1 MHMLSLGR
9 SLLLVTLLAGGLAT
23 AVSAQDEMPEGVSL
37 VVFANGIAP
46 VVPPEADQIMLVKLT
61 MTSGSTLPLEADAHS
76 VSLMAVREGE
86 LRGTL
91 DTAIEMSR
99 ADAEP
104 GQTEEAAAGTEFT
117 LATGDSA
124 LIPADAVGEITPTAA
139 GATAL
144 VLMAAPSASD
154 DGDAYVAPEGVTY
167 TPLAAGDTPELQAGA
182 LFWLGQFTLQPGASF
197 PGQAQPGAE
206 LGAGTAGEFT
216 MKTTGGPGSIV
227 LRDFS
232 NSVMAGKEPEIADE
246 TAGDTVTF
254 GAGDAVYFPDG
265 NTVDISNA
273 GSTEAITLFGG
284 VGPLPAE

>member
-1 MHMLSLGR
+1 MRLFTLGR
-9 SLLLVTLLAGGLAT
+9 GLLLGALIVGGIASV
-23 AVSAQDEMPEGVSL
+23 VSAQDEMPEGVSL
-37 VVFANGIAP
+37 DVFANGIAAE
-46 VVPPEADQIMLVKLT
+46 VPAEADQILLVELT
-61 MTSGSTLPLEADAHS
+61 MKAGSALPLEADAQT
-76 VSLMAVREGE
+76 VSLVAMRDGE
-86 LRGTL
+86 LSGKL
-91 DTAIEMSR
+91 KTAIQIGR

-104 GQTEEAAAGTEFT
+104 GQTEEVAAGTEFT
-117 LATGDSA
+117 LAAGDSA
-124 LIPADAVGEITPTAA
+124 LVPAGAA
-139 GATAL
+139 GEMTSGENPVTAL
-144 VLMAAPSASD
+144 LLVAAPGASD
-154 DGDAYVAPEGVTY
+154 NGNAGVAPEGVTL
-167 TPLAAGDTPELQAGA
+167 TPLAAGDTPELEEGA

-206 LGAGTAGEFT
+206 LGAGTSGEFT
-216 MKTTGGPGSIV
+216 MKTTGGPGFVI

-232 NSVMAGKEPEIADE
+232 ESVLAGEQPEVAEE

>member
-1 MHMLSLGR
+1 MHVLSLGR

-37 VVFANGIAP
+37 VVFANGIAAD
-46 VVPPEADQIMLVKLT
+46 VPQEADQILLVKLT
-61 MTSGSTLPLEADAHS
+61 MSAESTLPFAPEADTI
-76 VSLMAVREGE
+76 SLLAVREGE
-86 LRGTL
+86 LHGKL
-91 DTAIEMSR
+91 DTSIELGR
-99 ADAEP
+99 ANAEP
-104 GQTEEAAAGTEFT
+104 GQTEEAAAGTDFT

-124 LIPADAVGEITPTAA
+124 LIPADVAGEITPGAA

-144 VLMAAPSASD
+144 MLMAAPAASD
-154 DGDAYVAPEGVTY
+154 DGDAHVAPEGVTY
-167 TPLAAGDTPELQAGA
+167 TPLAAGDTPELHEGA

-206 LGAGTAGEFT
+206 LGAGIAGEFT

-232 NSVMAGKEPEIADE
+232 NSVMAGKEPEVADE

>member
-1 MHMLSLGR
+1 MRLFTLGR
-9 SLLLVTLLAGGLAT
+9 GLLLGALIVGGIASV
-23 AVSAQDEMPEGVSL
+23 VSAQDEMPEGVSL
-37 VVFANGIAP
+37 DVFANGIAAE
-46 VVPPEADQIMLVKLT
+46 VPAEADQILLVELT
-61 MTSGSTLPLEADAHS
+61 MKAGSALPLEADAQT
-76 VSLMAVREGE
+76 VSLVAMRDGE
-86 LRGTL
+86 LSGKL
-91 DTAIEMSR
+91 KTAIQIGR

-104 GQTEEAAAGTEFT
+104 GQTEEVAAGTEFT
-117 LATGDSA
+117 LAAGDSA
-124 LIPADAVGEITPTAA
+124 LVPAGAA
-139 GATAL
+139 GEMTSGENPVTAL
-144 VLMAAPSASD
+144 LLVAAPGASD
-154 DGDAYVAPEGVTY
+154 NGNAGVAPEGVTF
-167 TPLAAGDTPELQAGA
+167 TPLAAGDTPELEEGA

-206 LGAGTAGEFT
+206 LGAGTSGEFT
-216 MKTTGGPGSIV
+216 MKTTGGPGFVI

-232 NSVMAGKEPEIADE
+232 ESVLAGEQPEVAEE